1 MPHPFD
7 LADRVAVVT
16 GGGRGIGREIA
27 LVLADAGAD
36 IAIAEIDPSTAE
48 ATAEEIAQSGRRA
61 LAIPTDVS
69 DLTAVEAM
77 AAQAIEAFG
86 RVDILVNNAAIRP
99 AGDPF
104 LVRDPDHWRR
114 SMGVALDGVAW
125 CSRAFGAHMV
135 ERRSGAIVNIASMS
149 GLIVNRP
156 QPQVDY
162 NAAKAAVI
170 HLTRSLA
177 CEWAPH
183 GIRVNAVSPGYI
195 QSDMTDMPQIAI
207 EHPGWTETWLEATPM
222 GRVGTPREVANA
234 VWFLASD
241 GASFCTGT
249 NLVVDGGY
257 TCW

>member
-1 MPHPFD
+1 MGHPFD
-7 LADRVAVVT
+7 LTDRVAVVT

-27 LVLADAGAD
+27 LVLASAGAD
-36 IAIAEIDPSTAE
+36 VVIAEIDPSTAE
-48 ATAEEIAQSGRRA
+48 AASKEIALRGRRA
-61 LAIPTDVS
+61 LPVTTDVA
-69 DLTAVEAM
+69 DLSAVEAM
-77 AAQAIEAFG
+77 AARAIEAFG

-99 AGDPF
+99 ASDPF
-104 LVRDPDHWRR
+104 LVRDPHHWRR
-114 SMGVALDGVAW
+114 CLDVALDGVAW
-125 CSRAFGAHMV
+125 CSRAIGAHMV
-135 ERRSGAIVNIASMS
+135 ERQTGAIVNIASMS

-183 GIRVNAVSPGYI
+183 GIRVNSVSPGYI

-207 EHPGWTETWLEATPM
+207 EHPGWTETWLDATPM
-222 GRVGTPREVANA
+222 RRVGTPREVANA
-234 VWFLASD
+234 VWFLVSD
-241 GASFCTGT
+241 GASFCTGA

>member
-1 MPHPFD
+1 MGHPFD
-7 LADRVAVVT
+7 LTDRVAVVT

-27 LVLADAGAD
+27 LVLAGAGAD
-36 IAIAEIDPSTAE
+36 VVIAEIDPGTAE
-48 ATAEEIAQSGRRA
+48 ATSKEISLAGRRA
-61 LAIPTDVS
+61 LPITTDVA
-69 DLTAVEAM
+69 DLAAVEAM
-77 AAQAIEAFG
+77 AGQVIEEFG

-104 LVRDPDHWRR
+104 LVRDPDVWRR
-114 SMGVALDGVAW
+114 CLDVALDGVAW
-125 CSRAFGAHMV
+125 CSRAIGVHMV
-135 ERRSGAIVNIASMS
+135 ERHTGAIVNIASMS

-156 QPQVDY
+156 QPQADY

-177 CEWAPH
+177 CEWASD
-183 GIRVNAVSPGYI
+183 GVRVNAVSPGYI
-195 QSDMTDMPQIAI
+195 QTDMTDMPQIAI
-207 EHPGWTETWLEATPM
+207 EHPGWTETWLDATPM
-222 GRVGTPREVANA
+222 RRVGTPREVANA

-241 GASFCTGT
+241 GASFCTGA

>member
-1 MPHPFD
+1 MGHAFD
-7 LADRVAVVT
+7 LTDRVAVVT

-27 LVLADAGAD
+27 LVLAGAGAD
-36 IAIAEIDPSTAE
+36 VVIAEIDPSTAE
-48 ATAEEIAQSGRRA
+48 AASKEIALTGRRA
-61 LAIPTDVS
+61 RAIPTDVA
-69 DLTAVEAM
+69 DLSAVEAM
-77 AAQAIEAFG
+77 AAEAIEAFG

-104 LVRDPDHWRR
+104 LVRDPNVWRR
-114 SMGVALDGVAW
+114 CLDVALDGVAW
-125 CSRAFGAHMV
+125 CSRAIGAHMV
-135 ERRSGAIVNIASMS
+135 ERQTGAIVNIASMS

-177 CEWAPH
+177 CEWAPD
-183 GIRVNAVSPGYI
+183 GIRVNSVSPGYI
-195 QSDMTDMPQIAI
+195 QTDMTDMPQIAE
-207 EHPGWTETWLEATPM
+207 EHPGWTETWLDATPM
-222 GRVGTPREVANA
+222 RRVGTPREVANA

-241 GASFCTGT
+241 GASFCTGA